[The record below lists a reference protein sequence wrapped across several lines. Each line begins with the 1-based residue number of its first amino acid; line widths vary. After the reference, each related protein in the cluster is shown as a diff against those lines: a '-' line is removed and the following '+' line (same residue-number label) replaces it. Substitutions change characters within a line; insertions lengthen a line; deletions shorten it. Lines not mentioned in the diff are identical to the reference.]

1 MAEKGKILGHT
12 HFDTPGLDN
21 YISEV
26 LVPQNRVNDVFRN
39 RYVKI
44 NADNGVTFLG
54 RIIEGPF
61 YIPEEVNRGSAFAQT
76 SILKGTEFPAVPNYY
91 ALARVE
97 LLGKYVGGKLFST
110 NTRPTPKSPVI
121 ELATDEVQRLIGLK
135 GDMLVGRHVGY
146 EAVKIL
152 MDSTVKNVLP
162 RNMGIFGTVGSGKTN
177 TAQVI
182 IEEASEGG
190 YAVVVVDVEGEYIS
204 MDKPTD
210 ILKDKLSE
218 FGLKPEGLKNF
229 NVYVPI
235 AGETKRKKAI
245 SFHIKFSSMDP
256 YILAEILQFTEA
268 QERVF
273 HKLIGR
279 LQTKRKGKEEVE
291 EEEEDETLAF
301 LTGTLRKRKG
311 EYTIVSAI
319 KTIYGMGKEL
329 KGGEKISSYTL
340 SSKLAGLRRQNIFD
354 QPDTSELQ
362 VKSLLRKGRVSV
374 IDVSGCT
381 VEVKNI
387 VIAWLLD
394 KIFDRKMA
402 DPEGTPKTLVL
413 IEEAHTFV
421 SRENVDRMRATLDRL
436 RMIAR
441 RGRKRWLCLGF
452 ISQQPAHL
460 PSEIF
465 ELCNTRI
472 IHVIKSERNINALKA
487 TGGDI
492 VEKLWNQVPGL
503 GVGEALISSPQ
514 YTHSIVVD
522 VRPCKC
528 KRELFA

>member
-1 MAEKGKILGHT
+1 MPKKEKLLGHI
-12 HFDTPGLDN
+12 HFDTPALDN

-26 LVPQNRVNDVFRN
+26 LVSQERVNDVLRN
-39 RYVKI
+39 RYVRI
-44 NADNGVTFLG
+44 NSDNNMTFLG
-54 RIIEGPF
+54 RVIEGPF
-61 YIPEEVNRGSAFAQT
+61 YIPEEVARGSAFAQT
-76 SILKGTEFPAVPNYY
+76 SILKGAEFPAVPNYY

-97 LLGKYVGGKLFST
+97 LLGKHVGGRLLST

-121 ELATDEVQRLIGLK
+121 ELDTKEVQNLIGLE
-135 GDMLVGRHVGY
+135 GDILIGRHVGY

-152 MDSTVKNVLP
+152 MDSTTKNVLP
-162 RNMGIFGTVGSGKTN
+162 RNIGIFGTVGSGKTN

-182 IEEASEGG
+182 IEEASDAG
-190 YAVVVVDVEGEYIS
+190 YAVIIVDVEGEYVS
-204 MDKPTD
+204 MDKPTN

-218 FGLKPEGLKNF
+218 FGLKPKGLKDF
-229 NVYVPI
+229 TVYFPVS
-235 AGETKRKKAI
+235 GETTRKKAI

-256 YILAEILQFTEA
+256 YILAEILRFTEA

-273 HKLIGR
+273 HKLIGS
-279 LQTKRKGKEEVE
+279 LQAKRKKRKEEA
-291 EEEEDETLAF
+291 EEEEDEALAF
-301 LTGTLRKRKG
+301 LMGKQRRRG
-311 EYTIVSAI
+311 REYTILSAI
-319 KTIYGMGKEL
+319 KQIYAMGKEL
-329 KGGEKISSYTL
+329 KGGERISSYTL
-340 SSKLAGLRRQNIFD
+340 SSKLAKLRRQNIFD
-354 QPDTSELQ
+354 QPDASEMQ
-362 VKSLLRKGRVSV
+362 VGSLLRKGRVSV

-394 KIFDRKMA
+394 KVFDLKMK
-402 DPEGTPKTLVL
+402 DPKGTPKTLVL
-413 IEEAHTFV
+413 IEEAHSFV
-421 SRENVDRMRATLDRL
+421 SRENVDKMSATVDML

-472 IHVIKSERNINALKA
+472 IHGIKSERNINALKA

-503 GVGEALISSPQ
+503 GVGEALVSSPQ
-514 YTHSIVVD
+514 YAHSIVVD

-528 KRELFA
+528 KRELAF

>member
-1 MAEKGKILGHT
+1 VRKKEKLLGHI
-12 HFDTPGLDN
+12 HFDTPTLDN

-26 LVPQNRVNDVFRN
+26 LVPKERVNDVLRN

-44 NADNGVTFLG
+44 DSDNNITFLG
-54 RIIEGPF
+54 RVIEGPF
-61 YIPEEVNRGSAFAQT
+61 YIPEEVARGSAFAQT
-76 SILKGTEFPAVPNYY
+76 SILKGAEFQAVPNYY
-91 ALARVE
+91 ALVRVE
-97 LLGKYVGGKLFST
+97 LLGKYTGGKLFST

-121 ELATDEVQRLIGLK
+121 ELDTKEVQNLIGLR
-135 GDMLVGRHVGY
+135 GDALIGRHVGY

-152 MDSTVKNVLP
+152 MDSTTKNVFP
-162 RNMGIFGTVGSGKTN
+162 RNIGIFGTVGSGKTN

-182 IEEASEGG
+182 IEETSEAG
-190 YAVVVVDVEGEYIS
+190 YAVIIVDVEGEYIS
-204 MDKPTD
+204 MDEPTG
-210 ILKDKLSE
+210 ILEDKLSE
-218 FGLKPEGLKNF
+218 FGLKPEGLKDF
-229 NVYVPI
+229 GVYFPV

-245 SFHIKFSSMDP
+245 PFDIKFSSMDP
-256 YILAEILQFTEA
+256 YILAEILRFTEA

-273 HKLIGR
+273 HKLVGM
-279 LQTKRKGKEEVE
+279 LQAKRKKG

-301 LTGTLRKRKG
+301 LMGKPRGRRR
-311 EYTIVSAI
+311 EYTILSAI
-319 KTIYGMGKEL
+319 KQIYAMGKEL
-329 KGGEKISSYTL
+329 KGGERISSYTL
-340 SSKLAGLRRQNIFD
+340 SSKLAKLRRQNIFD
-354 QPDTSELQ
+354 QPDASEIQ
-362 VKSLLRKGRVSV
+362 VGSLLRKGRVSV

-381 VEVKNI
+381 AEVKNI

-394 KIFDRKMA
+394 KVFDLKMKA
-402 DPEGTPKTLVL
+402 PERTPKILVL

-421 SRENVDRMRATLDRL
+421 SRENVDRMSATVDML

-472 IHVIKSERNINALKA
+472 IHGIKSERNINALKA

-503 GVGEALISSPQ
+503 GVGEALVSSPQ
-514 YTHSIVVD
+514 YTHSIVID

-528 KRELFA
+528 KRELVA